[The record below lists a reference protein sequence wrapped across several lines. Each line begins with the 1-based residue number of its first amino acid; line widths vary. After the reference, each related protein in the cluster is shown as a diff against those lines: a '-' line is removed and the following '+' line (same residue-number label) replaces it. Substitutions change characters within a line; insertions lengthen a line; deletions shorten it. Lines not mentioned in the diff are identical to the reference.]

1 MVAPRKSL
9 ADQAYEKIKNNI
21 LNLTYAPGMT
31 LTESM
36 LTQELGMSR
45 NPIRTAL
52 KMLQSEGLIVTDYY
66 KSMRVKEISYQA
78 VTEIYQIRELFEGAA
93 FKLIF
98 DSGRAEEFS
107 YKIEA
112 RVVRMCAVAADPFEW
127 ELADTQMHL
136 EIISIFENERIT
148 RFYESNLAELV
159 RIGLYPVRNG
169 MQIDATNTNL
179 KKMITY
185 MRENDYEHAF
195 SILHDDHFTLGK
207 DNALE
212 NLLSTS

>member
-107 YKIEA
+107 VNIY
-112 RVVRMCAVAADPFEW
+112 FEMASY
-127 ELADTQMHL
+127 LLNSNIVNASCHIYPPLT
-136 EIISIFENERIT
+136 RI
-148 RFYESNLAELV
+148 L
-159 RIGLYPVRNG
+159 
-169 MQIDATNTNL
+169 
-179 KKMITY
+179 
-185 MRENDYEHAF
+185 F
-195 SILHDDHFTLGK
+195 SVT
-207 DNALE
+207 
-212 NLLSTS
+212 